1 MVLYTMQSMLG
12 LVSPQVQAVAVEIG
26 PERGVVHFAFERLSD
41 AQREDVEDLMGDLD
55 ALLGNEDLEGEWNL
69 PADWKLESAL
79 HVGPPDEHWP
89 GCLHRRVFERKPT
102 AEPNA

>member
-12 LVSPQVQAVAVEIG
+12 LVGPQVQAVAVEIG
-26 PERGVVHFAFERLSD
+26 PQRGVVHFFAFERLSD
-41 AQREDVEDLMGDLD
+41 AEREDVEDLMGDLD
-55 ALLGNEDLEGEWNL
+55 ALLGNEDLEGEWSL

-79 HVGPPDEHWP
+79 HVGPPDERWP

-102 AEPNA
+102 S